1 MTVSYQKILE
11 LLAREYGP
19 LHPPRRFDPLS
30 ELVMTVLSQNTSDR
44 NSRPA
49 FEALRRRFPTW
60 EKLAAA
66 SEEEIAGTI
75 RQGGLAR
82 IKAGR
87 LKAIM
92 QEIESR
98 TGKLDLEFLR
108 KLPEPEARAWL
119 RSLPGVGPKTAAVVL
134 LFSLGK
140 PALPVDTHVYRVAGR
155 LGLIPASTTR
165 EKAHELLEGVVPP
178 ADFYP
183 FHLYLLEHGRRI
195 CVARRPRCPVCAV
208 NSLCPSYAVFY
219 PAASRELA
227 MEGV

>member
-1 MTVSYQKILE
+1 MAR
-11 LLAREYGP
+11 LAREYGP

-30 ELVMTVLSQNTSDR
+30 ELVLTVLSQNTSDR

-49 FEALRRRFPTW
+49 FEALRRRFPSW
-60 EKLAAA
+60 EKMAAA
-66 SEEEIAGTI
+66 SEGEIAETI

-82 IKAGR
+82 IKASR

-92 QEIESR
+92 EEIESR
-98 TGKLDLEFLR
+98 TGKLDLGFLR

-155 LGLIPASTTR
+155 LGLIPAGTTR
-165 EKAHELLEGVVPP
+165 EKAHELLEDLVPP

-195 CVARRPRCPVCAV
+195 SC
-208 NSLCPSYAVFY
+208 
-219 PAASRELA
+219 
-227 MEGV
+227 G